1 LDIKAS
7 RNSGFVHY
15 RGGIYCCLRCIQGG
29 SLVKGSFGCVSKVQ
43 YHVYI
48 LYDTQSA
55 IHLATNTAYHRK
67 TKHIDVKYHLVRQVV
82 DEGGVA
88 LKKVHTQE
96 NYVKMFIKP
105 ILLEKLLWILA
116 SLGLQKR

>member
-1 LDIKAS
+1 
-7 RNSGFVHY
+7 
-15 RGGIYCCLRCIQGG
+15 
-29 SLVKGSFGCVSKVQ
+29 VQ

-55 IHLATNTAYHRK
+55 IHLATNPAYHRK